1 MWSAWLGRTQSDACR
16 ARSRR
21 SSAPPSS
28 SSSFCTARVSA
39 GWVTLQ
45 ASAARVKLQGVG
57 EGKKVAYLMHFHG
70 DALPPP
76 VA

>member
-1 MWSAWLGRTQSDACR
+1 MWSHGLAELSQMRVGALPTQQCTPQFLLQLLHGAGKRRLGHVAGLGR
-16 ARSRR
+16 
-21 SSAPPSS
+21 
-28 SSSFCTARVSA
+28 A
-39 GWVTLQ
+39 GEI
-45 ASAARVKLQGVG
+45 QGVG